1 MAPLPE
7 ELFQRPRPSIWTPTM
22 TKCHYASLLKPRLPR
37 LTSDDGGAW
46 HFLSVHLRIYRIH
59 THTSAAHRL
68 NLSVTACQLERAEG
82 APRQKKCRS
91 ICVAAVRAT
100 LPITSGSGGV
110 PPGLGRSGLPLQSA
124 RATRRR
130 LGRPGLIESAC
141 SVTCAVCWV
150 CLCFPVLFCFCLV

>member
-22 TKCHYASLLKPRLPR
+22 T
-37 LTSDDGGAW
+37 
-46 HFLSVHLRIYRIH
+46 
-59 THTSAAHRL
+59 
-68 NLSVTACQLERAEG
+68 
-82 APRQKKCRS
+82 KCRS

-130 LGRPGLIESAC
+130 LGRPGAFHVLCVGCVCVFLSCFVFVLSSLVLSCLSWCFFGCGFVGFSWVVARKADGFFVICRRAC
-141 SVTCAVCWV
+141 STDWLRLIGLGPLAPGVENVAH
-150 CLCFPVLFCFCLV
+150 